1 MNTIQIR
8 IQKSLGHG
16 CIIGT
21 LKSDDGRAYMSDIT
35 FQRAEEGVA
44 IPDNKFF
51 RLDDTQAQALM
62 DDLWSCGV
70 RPTDGAGSAGAMAQA
85 QEHIGNLLADI
96 GHLRNM
102 NTELIKAV
110 TRGANE

>member
-35 FQRAEEGVA
+35 FERAEPGVA
-44 IPDNKFF
+44 IPDSKFF
-51 RLDDTQAQALM
+51 RLDDEQAQALM
-62 DDLWSCGV
+62 DDLWTCGV
-70 RPTDGAGSAGAMAQA
+70 RPTEGAGSAGAMAMALERIADLKLQCNDLWDVNRKL
-85 QEHIGNLLADI
+85 IG
-96 GHLRNM
+96 
-102 NTELIKAV
+102 ELTGKAI
-110 TRGANE
+110 E